1 MGKTRI
7 AKAMFR
13 AMQYDL
19 LQRQI
24 LSDLERDSRSP
35 STGTS
40 TTDTSAQTPTPD
52 PKMNL
57 ADDFRIKIS
66 LENNMFDESLYHV
79 ALLYPEHTKQDF
91 KFCRPMHRMKREL
104 SFAPAIIQ
112 HRPPVRTQRYYLI
125 ENPNGQSPAR
135 SSESNRQFASAC
147 LKCHQLKQKC
157 IRDGYPPQKCRGCTR
172 RGIECKIRLDCRSHR
187 YKRHK
192 A

>member
-1 MGKTRI
+1 MGTKITAKTRI

-112 HRPPVRTQRYYLI
+112 HRPPFVIFYHLICQIQQTTYNLIDFRVRTQRYYLI

-147 LKCHQLKQKC
+147 LKCHQVCVSQF
-157 IRDGYPPQKCRGCTR
+157 
-172 RGIECKIRLDCRSHR
+172 
-187 YKRHK
+187 
-192 A
+192 